1 VQSLPLV
8 SAPAAADAVGVAV
21 APAAAAP
28 EPSGAGSA
36 FAFDCWSAFGL
47 VSVAAAVASAGY
59 TKRVSQPQM
68 ATKVDRIIK
77 LAIPAGKANPAP
89 PIGPALGAAGVNI
102 MMFCKEYNA
111 RTQDQAGTIVP
122 VEITVFD
129 DRTFTFVLKTPP
141 ASELLKKAANIKS
154 GSGNPGGRGYV
165 KAGTITLD
173 QVEEIAKIKLPDLN
187 TTKLSSAMNT
197 VMGTAK
203 NMAITVDGV
212 EGYTLPDDL
221 REGIDAKTM
230 ASA

>member
-1 VQSLPLV
+1 MI
-8 SAPAAADAVGVAV
+8 SAPVDAVQVAV
-21 APAAAAP
+21 VTEAAAP
-28 EPSGAGSA
+28 EPRGVSGGGSA
-36 FAFDCWSAFGL
+36 FWLLSAGAA
-47 VSVAAAVASAGY
+47 VAAAGY
-59 TKRVSQPQM
+59 AKRTSQPQM
-68 ATKVDRIIK
+68 GQKVSKIIK

-165 KAGTITLD
+165 KAGSITLD

-203 NMAITVDGV
+203 NMAITIDGV
-212 EGYTLPDDL
+212 EGYTLPDDV
-221 REGIDAKTM
+221 REGIDTKTE
-230 ASA
+230 